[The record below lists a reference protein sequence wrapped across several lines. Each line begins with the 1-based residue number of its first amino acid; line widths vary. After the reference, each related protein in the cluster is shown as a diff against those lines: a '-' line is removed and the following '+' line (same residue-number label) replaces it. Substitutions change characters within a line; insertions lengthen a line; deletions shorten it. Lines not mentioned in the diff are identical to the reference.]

1 MHLDGDPRCSVTD
14 SAFVHN
20 SPIERGAIFA
30 TDLSRP
36 AFRNCTFQINSATL
50 SPVGAKGLS
59 GDEREGTKAGKR
71 LIVNAPGWK
80 TSANYLLLFTHKLR
94 RRPQTN

>member
-1 MHLDGDPRCSVTD
+1 MGGAMHLDGDSRYSVTD
-14 SAFVHN
+14 SAFLHN
-20 SPIERGAIFA
+20 STIERGAIFA

-50 SPVGAKGLS
+50 SPVGAKVLS

-71 LIVNAPGWK
+71 LIVNAPGLK
-80 TSANYLLLFTHKLR
+80 TSANYSLLFT
-94 RRPQTN
+94 Q